1 MQKNNILSPN
11 NNSNAGLETENYA
24 YNIRGWLLGINRDYV
39 KDGNSSNYFGF
50 DLGYDKS
57 GVLGTYNTLQYNG
70 NISGT
75 IWKSKG
81 DQQNRK
87 YDYAYDAVNRLMK
100 ADFTQQNS
108 SAWDISA
115 GINFSMKMGN
125 GTDPLSAYDAN
136 GNILGMYQMANV
148 KDSC

>member
-1 MQKNNILSPN
+1 MSPAFN
-11 NNSNAGLETENYA
+11 NNVIGLETEIYD
-24 YNIRGWLLGINRDYV
+24 YNIRGWLLGVNRDYV
-39 KDGNSSNYFGF
+39 KDGNSNNYFGF

-57 GVLGTYNTLQYNG
+57 GILGTYNTPQFNG

-108 SAWDISA
+108 SACDISVC
-115 GINFSMKMGN
+115 INFCMKMGN
-125 GTDPLSAYDAN
+125 GTYAAN
-136 GNILGMYQMANV
+136 ENILAYLL
-148 KDSC
+148 